1 MVIESNRLDFVS
13 NYLCIV
19 LLVIASCC
27 VFLLWEDIPEFVAI
41 SYSFSGLISAYGS
54 KYMLLVILGLDWL
67 IYGLITILQRYP
79 KAWNMGFKLT
89 KNNEKRLYRL
99 MKDMMNI
106 IKIYICFVLLLMMIN
121 MILNINMNI
130 FINIILIIILAFIVG
145 YYLAQMYFCK

>member
-19 LLVIASCC
+19 LLVIASGS
-27 VFLLWEDIPEFVAI
+27 VYLLREDIPEYEAI
-41 SYSFSGLISAYGS
+41 SQSYSGVIRAYGR
-54 KYMLLVILGLDWL
+54 KYMLVVILGLDWL
-67 IYGLITILQRYP
+67 VYGLITILQRYP

-106 IKIYICFVLLLMMIN
+106 IKIYICFVLLLMLIN

-130 FINIILIIILAFIVG
+130 YINNILIIILAFVVG